1 MDSIQESKQAIIK
14 NRDERTDQKLPLLS
28 LDKQDALISTFHP
41 DSKKSAY
48 RELKIGPNAGDRTV
62 HELADLIESDSP
74 IPDSLN
80 LTPKILTDV
89 LIIGAGGAGS
99 TAALIAADAG
109 ADVVIVTK
117 LRMGDSNTVM
127 AQGGMQVAV
136 DKDDSPITHFLDTY
150 RGGHFQ
156 NDPQLLKI
164 LVEEGP
170 FAAKWLLELGVL
182 FDRDPSGN
190 LKVKKGGGSTQPRL
204 LTCTDYTGLEIMRVL
219 KDEVLNRKI
228 RYFEFS
234 PVVELLSD
242 AEGRCIGAVLK
253 DLDNGKFIVVQAK
266 TVILGTGGSGRLHIQ
281 GFPTSN
287 HYGATGDGLALA
299 YRIGGRLLQIDTFQ
313 YHPTGA
319 VFPEQLAGALVTEA
333 IRSNGGQLVNAR
345 GDRFINE
352 LETRDVVSS
361 AIIRECAEG
370 RGVVT
375 EAGRVGVW
383 LDVPVVDRLNGQG
396 AISKLYPAMHRQF
409 SRYDIDIQQEP
420 VLIYPTLHYQNGG
433 VQIDSD
439 GESTVPNLFVA
450 GEASGGL
457 HGRNRLMGNSL
468 LDLIVFG
475 MRAGRAAA
483 KRSKQ
488 TDHGK
493 LTIEHLRKFRKTLKK
508 AGITSKGTSPMI
520 LPDYVR
526 RTEEN
531 VPETIGK

>member
-1 MDSIQESKQAIIK
+1 M
-14 NRDERTDQKLPLLS
+14 
-28 LDKQDALISTFHP
+28 
-41 DSKKSAY
+41 
-48 RELKIGPNAGDRTV
+48 
-62 HELADLIESDSP
+62 
-74 IPDSLN
+74 
-80 LTPKILTDV
+80 
-89 LIIGAGGAGS
+89 IGAGGAGC
-99 TAALIAADAG
+99 TAALIAEDAG

-136 DKDDSPITHFLDTY
+136 GKEDSPITHFLDTY
-150 RGGHFQ
+150 RGGRFK
-156 NDPQLLKI
+156 NDSRLLKI

-170 FAAKWLLELGVL
+170 SAAKWLLELGVL

-190 LKVKKGGGSTQPRL
+190 LKLKKGGGSTQPRL

-228 RYFEFS
+228 RVFEFS
-234 PVVELLSD
+234 PAVELLSD
-242 AEGRCIGAVLK
+242 VEGRCTGAVLK
-253 DLDNGKFIVVQAK
+253 DLDNGQFIVVEAK

-299 YRIGGRLLQIDTFQ
+299 YRMGGRLLQIDTFQ

-319 VFPEQLAGALVTEA
+319 VFPEQLVGALVTEA
-333 IRSNGGQLVNAR
+333 IRSNGGQLVNAQ

-370 RGVVT
+370 RGVQT
-375 EAGRVGVW
+375 EARRVGVW
-383 LDVPVVDRLNGQG
+383 LDVPVVNRLHGEG
-396 AISKLYPAMHRQF
+396 AIARLYPAMHRQF
-409 SRYDIDIQQEP
+409 SRYDIDIEQEP

-439 GESTVPNLFVA
+439 GESTVLNLFVA

-475 MRAGRAAA
+475 RRAGRAAA
-483 KRSKQ
+483 KRSRQ
-488 TDHGK
+488 MDHGK
-493 LTIEHLRKFRKTLKK
+493 LTLEHLLRYRKTLKE
-508 AGITSKGTSPMI
+508 AGLTPKGTSPMI

-526 RTEEN
+526 REAED
-531 VPETIGK
+531 VPETIRK